1 MTLKEEVIHL
11 VTLEQEGGYWDFK
24 KQWHDN
30 KTSLLHDVICMANN
44 LHNRN
49 AYIIIGI
56 DEEDNFAVVDVK
68 ADPNRRNTQNMARQ
82 NIIDLTKRE
91 KLHPIK
97 SSEKNTLYL
106 RSEVLKRKSQ

>member
-1 MTLKEEVIHL
+1 
-11 VTLEQEGGYWDFK
+11 
-24 KQWHDN
+24 
-30 KTSLLHDVICMANN
+30 MANN

-106 RSEVLKRKSQ
+106 RSEVLKRKWQ